1 MIELRTLFAAALPAL
16 SLAACG
22 GGGSPASGLAMG
34 FSHFR
39 HPFDNLPYTVIHTDG
54 PTSERNAENMLFDP
68 FDMPAAHI
76 FKIGADG
83 LVHEIEA
90 MGFTSPY
97 NSPTGWE

>member
-1 MIELRTLFAAALPAL
+1 VT
-16 SLAACG
+16 
-22 GGGSPASGLAMG
+22 GLAMG

-39 HPFDNLPYTVIHTDG
+39 HPFDNLPYEVTHTDG
-54 PTSERNAENMLFDP
+54 SKSQRNKENMPYDP

-76 FKIGADG
+76 FKVGADG

-90 MGFTSPY
+90 VGFVAPY

>member
-1 MIELRTLFAAALPAL
+1 MNSRRFAYIDSIDHRRIVAVDPVQ
-16 SLAACG
+16 
-22 GGGSPASGLAMG
+22 GLAMG

-39 HPFDNLPYTVIHTDG
+39 HPFTNLPYTVIHTDG
-54 PTSERNAENMLFDP
+54 STSERNKDNMPYNP

-90 MGFTSPY
+90 MGFVAPY
-97 NSPTGWE
+97 NSQTGWE